1 MGDEQDNLL
10 TAGPGW
16 GLGHAGRAGG
26 SGGATGGAVAGGWGQ
41 AGGSGQGWWFGGS
54 PHEGSGSE
62 QEGLRVPQAQGSGD
76 RQGQW
81 LEGFWWYTHV
91 GTVPGDVWR
100 CHRWH
105 GGPGVGTG
113 RDSGPGGLQ
122 CCWHRPC
129 LCSRSG
135 DRGGTAWWGQD
146 RTEGVPKC
154 FQSAFN
160 ARGWG
165 GGKSYSQRGGAGG
178 RGGRGSPAPASP
190 RGAGTAGERDE
201 NGDKTGY
208 GEGIPTG
215 AGPRPAA
222 GLARGGGYSLARP
235 MMARM

>member
-135 DRGGTAWWGQD
+135 DREGGQRGGD
-146 RTEGVPKC
+146 RTGQRG
-154 FQSAFN
+154 FQSASSPRSTQGDGEEEN
-160 ARGWG
+160 RIHSGEE
-165 GGKSYSQRGGAGG
+165 QGAGG
-178 RGGRGSPAPASP
+178 AVAAPHRRAPAGQEPPGNAMRTATKPATGRGSRPG
-190 RGAGTAGERDE
+190 RGRGQRRGW
-201 NGDKTGY
+201 
-208 GEGIPTG
+208 PG
-215 AGPRPAA
+215 AAA
-222 GLARGGGYSLARP
+222 TPWPGR
-235 MMARM
+235 